1 LPLLIFAFACL
12 VEVYLHTQQWAVRQP
27 DHDTDTPFYKQCQEP
42 KVDAPRENAA
52 LVMLVRNKELYD
64 ALRTVKSIEDHF
76 NQWFHYPIV
85 FMNDEPFDDDFITA
99 MNKTVSGGARYELIP
114 KPQWTFPEW
123 MDVKDAKSSIAAQGR
138 AGILYAG
145 METYHHMCRFYSKNF
160 YNLEA
165 LKDYKWY
172 WRIEPDVDFYCAIT
186 YDPFVEMAKH
196 EKVYGFT
203 IALPEESRTC
213 PSLFREMS
221 DWKERNNIPTTELW
235 KASVTPSWVP
245 WPFRSMMG
253 WFRHRDRNGDGW
265 SLCHY
270 WSNFEIANMDFFR
283 GKAYQDMVEYL
294 DRTGGFYYERWG
306 DAVVHS
312 LALAMLLEPHKV
324 HHFEDIGYRHDWFYQ
339 CPANAPGGQLKESA
353 ALEDLS
359 KYAPEREGGIGCR
372 CDCDGSKTRNYASYC
387 LAKLKQPNSAKIMS
401 NLDWFRTWFG

>member
-1 LPLLIFAFACL
+1 MA
-12 VEVYLHTQQWAVRQP
+12 
-27 DHDTDTPFYKQCQEP
+27 DTLWLSLS
-42 KVDAPRENAA
+42 R
-52 LVMLVRNKELYD
+52 
-64 ALRTVKSIEDHF
+64 
-76 NQWFHYPIV
+76 
-85 FMNDEPFDDDFITA
+85 
-99 MNKTVSGGARYELIP
+99 
-114 KPQWTFPEW
+114 
-123 MDVKDAKSSIAAQGR
+123 
-138 AGILYAG
+138 
-145 METYHHMCRFYSKNF
+145 NF

-294 DRTGGFYYERWG
+294 DRTGGFYYERVCYC
-306 DAVVHS
+306 DS
-312 LALAMLLEPHKV
+312 LNYLYPPFLPFHCQKSLTQIQTYSGAML
-324 HHFEDIGYRHDWFYQ
+324 WFI
-339 CPANAPGGQLKESA
+339 
-353 ALEDLS
+353 LS
-359 KYAPEREGGIGCR
+359 PSPCY
-372 CDCDGSKTRNYASYC
+372 
-387 LAKLKQPNSAKIMS
+387 
-401 NLDWFRTWFG
+401 